1 MPEVWSK
8 KDRQYLKTT
17 KRVPLRGALF
27 CCSAD
32 LIELRSAVAV
42 DVDRRADLVECGE
55 VKLGGKDLFGVVR
68 RGKNAAPRIENA

>member
-1 MPEVWSK
+1 MPEVRSK

-32 LIELRSAVAV
+32 LIELRSTVTV
-42 DVDRRADLVECGE
+42 DVDRRSDLVERGE
-55 VKLGGKDLFGVVR
+55 VKLGGKDPLAVVR
-68 RGKNAAPRIENA
+68 RGENTAPRIENA

>member
-1 MPEVWSK
+1 MPEVRSK

-32 LIELRSAVAV
+32 LIELRSTVTV
-42 DVDRRADLVECGE
+42 DVDRRADLVERGE
-55 VKLGGKDLFGVVR
+55 VKLGGKDPLGVVR
-68 RGKNAAPRIENA
+68 RGENAAPRIENA